1 MKTNEPLK
9 TEDILAD
16 ELFSAKIIQ
25 GSDPERSVAEEEYQ
39 LAHRIQKTIS
49 SQRPLFRAD
58 DKDFLGKS
66 ITETINRSKRK
77 SLIIRYSIA
86 ASIIVILGV
95 TALFRF
101 QSESEISRFA
111 SQIKVNPQI
120 GFTQLL
126 LASDQVIKIET
137 QESKIAYSPNGQ
149 EINIDEQGSIEQ
161 QITSGAKAYNTVV
174 VPYGKRSKITLPDN
188 STIWLNS
195 GTKLV
200 YPAQFAN
207 EKREVFLEGEAIFD
221 VTPNKKAPFH
231 VVTKQLEVKVLG
243 TNFDLC
249 AYADDSLVNTILVH
263 GSVELSYN
271 KSSIFGASKEIMVP
285 GMLAAYDL
293 KSKKLVQQNVDTKD
307 FLSWK
312 EGYLIMKKN
321 TLSNIVQKLSR
332 YYNVSIEIENQELLD
347 VTFSGQLDLRSSA
360 IDVLKLISETI
371 DIEFEQSGQLIRIK
385 KRNLPS

>member
-1 MKTNEPLK
+1 MKKNEPLK
-9 TEDILAD
+9 AEDILAD
-16 ELFSAKIIQ
+16 ELLSADITQ
-25 GSDPERSVAEEEYQ
+25 GLKPDESIAEEEYL
-39 LAHRIQKTIS
+39 LANQIQKS
-49 SQRPLFRAD
+49 LKAQQPKFSAA
-58 DKDFLGKS
+58 DKDILGKN
-66 ITETINRSKRK
+66 IAENINRAKRK
-77 SLIIRYSIA
+77 SLLIRYSVA
-86 ASIIVILGV
+86 ASIIALVGI
-95 TALFRF
+95 TALFRNA
-101 QSESEISRFA
+101 SESDISRFA
-111 SQIKVNPQI
+111 SGISANPQI
-120 GFTQLL
+120 GYTQLHL
-126 LASDQVIKIET
+126 SSAKIIRIEA
-137 QESKIAYSPNGQ
+137 QESKIAYSTNGQ
-149 EINIDEQGSIEQ
+149 EIQIDEQDAIAQKLS
-161 QITSGAKAYNTVV
+161 SGAEAYNTVI

-221 VTPNKKAPFH
+221 VTPNEKAPFH

-271 KSSIFGASKEIMVP
+271 KNSIFGASKEVMVP

-293 KSKKLVQQNVDTKD
+293 KSKKMVQQNVDTKD

-347 VTFSGQLDLRSSA
+347 VTFSGQLDLQSSA

-371 DIEFEQSGQLIRIK
+371 DIEFEQSLVWNCTNVR
-385 KRNLPS
+385 RWNE

>member
-16 ELFSAKIIQ
+16 ELLSAKIIQ

-49 SQRPLFRAD
+49 SQRPMFRAD

-149 EINIDEQGSIEQ
+149 KINIDEQGSIEQ

-200 YPAQFAN
+200 YPAQFAS
-207 EKREVFLEGEAIFD
+207 EKREVYLEGEAIFD
-221 VTPNKKAPFH
+221 VTPNKQQPFH
-231 VVTKQLEVKVLG
+231 VVTRQVDIKVLG
-243 TNFDLC
+243 TSFDLC
-249 AYADDSLVNTILVH
+249 AYADDSIVSTVLVH

-271 KSSIFGASKEIMVP
+271 KSSIFGVSKEMMTP
-285 GMLAAYDL
+285 GMLAAYNT
-293 KSKKLVQQNVDTKD
+293 KSKSMAQQNVDTKD

-312 EGYLIMKKN
+312 EGYLIMEKKS
-321 TLSNIVQKLSR
+321 LGSIIRKLSR

-347 VTFSGQLDLRSSA
+347 ETFSGQLDLRASA
-360 IDVLKLISETI
+360 IDVLKLISEAI
-371 DIEFEQSGQLIRIK
+371 DIEIEQSGQSIRIK
-385 KRNLPS
+385 KKHISG

>member
-1 MKTNEPLK
+1 MKNNEPFK

-16 ELFSAKIIQ
+16 ELLSAKIIQ
-25 GSDPERSVAEEEYQ
+25 GSNPEESVAEEEYL

-49 SQRPLFRAD
+49 SQRPVFRGD

-126 LASDQVIKIET
+126 LASDKVIKIET

-200 YPAQFAN
+200 YPAQFAS
-207 EKREVFLEGEAIFD
+207 EKREVYLEGEAIFD
-221 VTPNKKAPFH
+221 VTPNKQQPFH
-231 VVTKQLEVKVLG
+231 VVTRQIDIKVLG
-243 TNFDLC
+243 TSFDVC
-249 AYADDSLVNTILVH
+249 AYADDSIVNTVLVH

-271 KSSIFGASKEIMVP
+271 KSSIFGASKEMMTP
-285 GMLAAYDL
+285 GMLAAYNT
-293 KSKKLVQQNVDTKD
+293 KSKSMAQQNVDTKD

-312 EGYLIMKKN
+312 EGYLIMEKKS
-321 TLSNIVQKLSR
+321 LGSIIRKLSR

-347 VTFSGQLDLRSSA
+347 ETFSGQLDLRTSA
-360 IDVLKLISETI
+360 IDVLKLISEAI
-371 DIEFEQSGQLIRIK
+371 DIEIEQSGQLIRIK
-385 KRNLPS
+385 KKHIAG

>member
-1 MKTNEPLK
+1 MKKNEPLK
-9 TEDILAD
+9 AEDILAD
-16 ELFSAKIIQ
+16 ELLSADITQ
-25 GSDPERSVAEEEYQ
+25 GLNPDESIAEEEYL
-39 LAHRIQKTIS
+39 LANQIQRSLKAQQS
-49 SQRPLFRAD
+49 KFSAV
-58 DKDFLGKS
+58 DKDILGKNIAES
-66 ITETINRSKRK
+66 INRAKRK
-77 SLIIRYSIA
+77 SLLIRYSVA
-86 ASIIVILGV
+86 ASIIALVGITV
-95 TALFRF
+95 LFRNA
-101 QSESEISRFA
+101 SESDISRFA
-111 SQIKVNPQI
+111 SRISANPQI
-120 GFTQLL
+120 GYTQLHL
-126 LASDQVIKIET
+126 SSAKVIRIEA
-137 QESKIAYSPNGQ
+137 QESKIAYSTNGQ
-149 EINIDEQGSIEQ
+149 EIQIDEQDAIAQKLSSEAE
-161 QITSGAKAYNTVV
+161 TYNTVI

-271 KSSIFGASKEIMVP
+271 KSSIFGASKEVMVP